1 MRGVVQTVLIQD
13 ERLGEGA
20 DFEEPMP
27 IGGVARQARDF
38 EPHHESRATETH
50 VADQLLKPFAV
61 RRRCTR
67 VPQVPVDHHHLL
79 NGPAERHGALS
90 ERILTRG
97 ALGILDDLPQR
108 RLPHIEIRLATQ
120 VAWGDLLRSLAG

>member
-1 MRGVVQTVLIQD
+1 MRGVVQPVLIQD

-27 IGGVARQARDF
+27 VGGVARQARDF
-38 EPHHESRATETH
+38 QTHHESRASQAH
-50 VADQLLKPFAV
+50 VADQLLKSFAV
-61 RRRCTR
+61 RRRCAR
-67 VPQVPVDHHHLL
+67 VTEVPVDHDDLL
-79 NGPAERHGALS
+79 DRPAEGRGALS

-120 VAWGDLLRSLAG
+120 VAWGDLL